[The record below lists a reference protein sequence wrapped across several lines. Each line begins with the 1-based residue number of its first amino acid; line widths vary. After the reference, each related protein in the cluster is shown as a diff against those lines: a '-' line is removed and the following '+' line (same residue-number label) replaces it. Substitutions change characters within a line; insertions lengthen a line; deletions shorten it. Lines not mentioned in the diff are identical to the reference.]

1 MRTSSVRGV
10 RNDTHPVSPDALSMD
25 PAGPM
30 RDWWI
35 AAARIALVA
44 PIPPA
49 RPDAAALLAVSLD
62 EIRSVST
69 ACVTACCVTL
79 DARSMR
85 RPKWTPCA
93 RDSEDATSRLPKQRP
108 R

>member
-1 MRTSSVRGV
+1 
-10 RNDTHPVSPDALSMD
+10 
-25 PAGPM
+25 M

-85 RPKWTPCA
+85 RPKWRRVRVTRKTRPLASRNNA
-93 RDSEDATSRLPKQRP
+93 RDDFFRAFVPTPEAGPLG
-108 R
+108 